1 MARGRTFYCVRK
13 LCLARP
19 KNWQQIFEMLHAWRD
34 AVSLSAQLFTHVTA
48 EALPKCVHF
57 IFAQNL
63 HKILSCLGATP
74 AAIGMKYYSTSLL
87 VAEEIFSFE
96 IVNLMLKIIAEATT
110 SIGRLNHWEISSA
123 TLLIW
128 KASFFGEKLRRVG
141 SEWRAKKNE
150 RKTVQKL
157 LGYLNYSCCR
167 ACCTTIKKKHSLD
180 GG

>member
-1 MARGRTFYCVRK
+1 
-13 LCLARP
+13 
-19 KNWQQIFEMLHAWRD
+19 MLHAWR
-34 AVSLSAQLFTHVTA
+34 AAESLSARLFTHITA

-74 AAIGMKYYSTSLL
+74 AAIGMKYYSTSF

-123 TLLIW
+123 THFW
-128 KASFFGEKLRRVG
+128 YEKASFFGEKTSEANEGRKGTKCKKTSRLLELFLLPRLLHNNKKETLSGRRINNV
-141 SEWRAKKNE
+141 
-150 RKTVQKL
+150 
-157 LGYLNYSCCR
+157 
-167 ACCTTIKKKHSLD
+167 
-180 GG
+180 